1 MPTVIGR
8 VCGHP
13 YCEDL
18 LPDWMSPKARFCCD
32 AHRAAAYRQRRD
44 AKSRQAEELTEQVEN
59 LTRQLADRDAQIA
72 ELRRQVQML
81 VAQQGHEYGHER
93 SGLGIETRR

>member
-1 MPTVIGR
+1 VPTVIGR
-8 VCGHP
+8 VCGYQ

-32 AHRAAAYRQRRD
+32 AHRAAAYRQRRH
-44 AKSRQAEELTEQVEN
+44 AKDQHAEELTEQVEN

-72 ELRRQVQML
+72 GLRRQVQTL
-81 VAQQGHEYGHER
+81 VAQHGHEYGHEHNG
-93 SGLGIETRR
+93 SGTGTRR